1 MLRRNL
7 LLLTAA
13 AAALSLPTAPATAQT
28 AAPHVL
34 PDGSV
39 PPGLRAVRQHM
50 LDAPQNMLVFHS
62 IEHLFQTRP
71 VARSGPVAALAKVET
86 ALPAATI
93 AGKTMTADA
102 WEDRTFTNAFLVMR
116 DGKILHES
124 YRNNTDD
131 RTHYI
136 SFSMAKSI
144 TAMLVGAAV
153 ADGSIK
159 SIDQKATDY
168 VPELKGSG
176 YDGVTIRQ
184 LLQMRSGVDYEERYD
199 FGDNPSMAAKIFLN
213 AIVANTERFA
223 DTATQVRRKWA
234 PGSHFNYSTLD
245 TSVLGWILERA
256 TKQPLSEYTS
266 RVLWQPMGM
275 ESYGFWMADGP
286 AGTGREL
293 SGMGYNATLR
303 DFARLGQMM
312 LDQGRFNGKQVLPA
326 DWVRQAT
333 TITSNADA
341 GAPPVPA
348 DVTSPFARSGYGF
361 QVWTLD
367 DTGAYMALGLQGQFI
382 YIHPATR
389 TVIVKLSY
397 FPPEGS
403 PDGDR
408 ALEETLA
415 YFKTLVNWRG

>member
-1 MLRRNL
+1 MLRRTL
-7 LLLTAA
+7 FLIAAGTAALTASAVPA
-13 AAALSLPTAPATAQT
+13 AAQT
-28 AAPHVL
+28 APVHVL

-62 IEHLFQTRP
+62 IDQLFQTRP
-71 VARSGPVAALAKVET
+71 VARSGPVAPLARADA
-86 ALPAATI
+86 ALPAATVEGR
-93 AGKTMTADA
+93 AMSEDT
-102 WEDRTFTNAFLVMR
+102 WEDRTFTNAMLVMR
-116 DGKILHES
+116 NGKIVHES

-144 TAMLVGAAV
+144 TSMLVGAAI
-153 ADGSIK
+153 ADGSIR
-159 SIDQKATDY
+159 SIDQKATDF

-176 YDGVTIRQ
+176 YDGVKIHQ

-199 FGDNPSMAAKIFLN
+199 FGTNPSPAAKIFLN

-223 DTATQVRRKWA
+223 DTAAKVGRKWV

-245 TSVLGWILERA
+245 TSVLGWVLERA
-256 TKQPLSEYTS
+256 TKEPLSEYTS

-293 SGMGYNATLR
+293 NGMGYNATLR

-312 LDQGRFNGKQVLPA
+312 LDQGRFNGKQILPA
-326 DWVRQAT
+326 AWVQLAS
-333 TITSNADA
+333 TITPNADA
-341 GAPPVPA
+341 DAPPVPA
-348 DVTSPFARSGYGF
+348 SVTNPFARSGYGLQF
-361 QVWTLD
+361 WTLD

-403 PDGDR
+403 PESDR

>member
-1 MLRRNL
+1 MLRRTL
-7 LLLTAA
+7 MLITAA

-62 IEHLFQTRP
+62 IESLFQTRP
-71 VARSGPVAALAKVET
+71 VARSGPVAPLTKADT
-86 ALPAATI
+86 ALPAAI
-93 AGKTMTADA
+93 IGGQTMTADA

-144 TAMLVGAAV
+144 TAMLIGAAV

-199 FGDNPSMAAKIFLN
+199 FGNNPSTAAKIFLN

-223 DTATQVRRKWA
+223 DTATKVGRKWA

-312 LDQGRFNGKQVLPA
+312 LDQGKFNGRQVLPA

-333 TITSNADA
+333 AITSTADV

-348 DVTSPFARSGYGF
+348 DVTSPFARAGYGF

-382 YIHPATR
+382 YVHPATR

-415 YFKTLVNWRG
+415 YFKTLVNWRN